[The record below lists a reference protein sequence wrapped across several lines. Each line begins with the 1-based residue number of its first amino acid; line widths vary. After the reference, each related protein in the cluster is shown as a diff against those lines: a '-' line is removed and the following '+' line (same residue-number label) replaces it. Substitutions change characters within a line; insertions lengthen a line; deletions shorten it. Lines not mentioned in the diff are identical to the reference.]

1 MQLLSVLLFGVNF
14 VLLLAG
20 LAVGLAG
27 QTPPGLLGLA
37 AEEAPVPTPR
47 DWEKLGVSNYE
58 LRILDRFYRDREG
71 IEGFHIA
78 YETRDLSMA
87 GILVQPHIE
96 VPDEAEVAAAAA
108 AGGDEEEEEI
118 KYPMVVLSHGSPYGL
133 TQAYREIA
141 IELARRG
148 YVVLAPSYR
157 GRGGREGRSQGLPQ
171 LARGEVLDLL
181 QLVQIGRQIEYVDTS
196 RLAILGF
203 GDGASTALLGIERS
217 NVFRVAILASPS
229 PFSGMAEYGYA
240 GLKVLRGRSE
250 EIFGRE
256 LSQNELMRELY
267 YRDAFRNAHKITTP
281 MLFVEYRGRPGAP
294 RFALLCHEFTT
305 PRRRVSSARISFDVS
320 RFLDRRRQRPT
331 SGILAGGARCRVG
344 RGLEPDRRA
353 LGATG
358 RRRGRRRKRG
368 GRIPVK
374 SVSNR

>member
-1 MQLLSVLLFGVNF
+1 MQLLLILLFGMK
-14 VLLLAG
+14 
-20 LAVGLAG
+20 LAVSLVGLSLGLPA

-37 AEEAPVPTPR
+37 PEEAPVPTPR

-58 LRILDRFYRDREG
+58 LRILERFYRDREG
-71 IEGFHIA
+71 IEGYHIA
-78 YETRDLSMA
+78 YESLDLSMT

-96 VPDEAEVAAAAA
+96 VPDEDEAAAA

-118 KYPMVVLSHGSPYGL
+118 KYPMVVLSHGSRYGL

-181 QLVQIGRQIEYVDTS
+181 QLVQIGRQIEYVDTL
-196 RLAILGF
+196 RMAIVGF
-203 GDGASTALLGIERS
+203 EDGATTALLGIERS
-217 NVFRVAILASPS
+217 NVFRVAVLASPS

-256 LSQNELMRELY
+256 LSQHELMRELY
-267 YRDAFRNAHKITTP
+267 YRDAFRNAYKITTP
-281 MLFVEYRGRPGAP
+281 MLLLTTAADPGRRDLLYFVANLRHLGVEHRLLEYPTFPG
-294 RFALLCHEFTT
+294 
-305 PRRRVSSARISFDVS
+305 
-320 RFLDRRRQRPT
+320 FLTAADNGQRPANWQGVRDAAWAEVLNLIDEHLVLPEEEGEEGE
-331 SGILAGGARCRVG
+331 SEGG
-344 RGLEPDRRA
+344 
-353 LGATG
+353 TG
-358 RRRGRRRKRG
+358 
-368 GRIPVK
+368 P
-374 SVSNR
+374 